1 MLKFSKIY
9 IFIIFILVSSPTFA
23 QGIYFM
29 DFTKVL
35 NQSTAGKEAQNF
47 LKNKLKNDNAKFKKI
62 SDGLRESEK
71 KLIAKKKTISA
82 EDYKKEINLL
92 RSKVNKLQNDQRNSI
107 NKVAQLR
114 KTGRE
119 KLLKAL
125 QPIMKKYMDE
135 KKITVILDKK
145 NVLLGLDTFD
155 ITDEIIALLNKE
167 IKSINLK

>member
-1 MLKFSKIY
+1 MKKLIKIY
-9 IFIIFILVSSPTFA
+9 TLVFTLSITSVQA

-35 NQSTAGKEAQNF
+35 NQSTAGKEAQDF
-47 LKNKLKNDNAKFKKI
+47 LKKKLQNDNAKFKKI
-62 SDGLRESEK
+62 SDELRESEK
-71 KLIAKKKTISA
+71 KLISKKNSISA
-82 EDYKKEINLL
+82 EEYKKEINLL
-92 RSKVNKLQNDQRNSI
+92 RSKVNKLQTDQRETI

-114 KTGRE
+114 KLGRE

-125 QPIMKKYMDE
+125 NPIMKKYMQE

-145 NVLLGLDTFD
+145 NVLLGLETFEITND
-155 ITDEIIALLNKE
+155 IISLLNKE

>member
-1 MLKFSKIY
+1 MKKLIKIY
-9 IFIIFILVSSPTFA
+9 TLVFTLSITSVQA

-35 NQSTAGKEAQNF
+35 NQSTAGKEAQDF
-47 LKNKLKNDNAKFKKI
+47 LKKLQNDNAKFKKI
-62 SDGLRESEK
+62 SDELRESEK
-71 KLIAKKKTISA
+71 KLISKKNSISA
-82 EDYKKEINLL
+82 EEYKKEINLL
-92 RSKVNKLQNDQRNSI
+92 RSKVNKLQTDQRESI

-114 KTGRE
+114 KLGRE

-125 QPIMKKYMDE
+125 NPIMKKYMQE

-145 NVLLGLDTFD
+145 NVLLGLETFEITND
-155 ITDEIIALLNKE
+155 IISLLNKG

>member
-9 IFIIFILVSSPTFA
+9 IFVIFILVSSPTFA

-82 EDYKKEINLL
+82 EDIIIDNTLNQ
-92 RSKVNKLQNDQRNSI
+92 SGGQAHIQNM
-107 NKVAQLR
+107 L
-114 KTGRE
+114 E
-119 KLLKAL
+119 KQAL
-125 QPIMKKYMDE
+125 A
-135 KKITVILDKK
+135 
-145 NVLLGLDTFD
+145 G
-155 ITDEIIALLNKE
+155 
-167 IKSINLK
+167 